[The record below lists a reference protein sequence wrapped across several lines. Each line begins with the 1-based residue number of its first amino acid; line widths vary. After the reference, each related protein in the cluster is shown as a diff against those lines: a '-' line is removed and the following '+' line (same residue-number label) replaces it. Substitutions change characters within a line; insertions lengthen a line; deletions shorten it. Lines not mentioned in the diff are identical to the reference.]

1 MQSDASRLKVLQKAV
16 KILEWHWDD
25 QEREDLPGEG
35 EAQGDQDVDPIDWPS
50 ANNRPESNK
59 TSVASYN
66 SSLRRAPRDLGLIIS
81 SSSAMSHM
89 PSMLISA
96 VPESA
101 EMDDSK
107 FGESPCQKD
116 GLVTDQ
122 EGGD

>member
-1 MQSDASRLKVLQKAV
+1 MTKRGRTFP
-16 KILEWHWDD
+16 
-25 QEREDLPGEG
+25 EREDLPGEG

-50 ANNRPESNK
+50 ANNRPESNR

-107 FGESPCQKD
+107 FSESMPERWPCHGSGRR
-116 GLVTDQ
+116 GLSIRGQ
-122 EGGD
+122 